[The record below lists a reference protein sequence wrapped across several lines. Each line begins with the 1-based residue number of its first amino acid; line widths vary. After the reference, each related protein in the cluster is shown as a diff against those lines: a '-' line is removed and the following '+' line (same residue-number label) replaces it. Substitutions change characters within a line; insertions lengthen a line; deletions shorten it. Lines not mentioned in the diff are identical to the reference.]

1 MCLHE
6 ILEEKTP
13 EESFIGVKLEVS
25 HFLFFG
31 CPIYIHV
38 PLEKRTKLDPSS
50 RKGLF
55 VGYSETSK
63 AYRVFITD

>member
-1 MCLHE
+1 
-6 ILEEKTP
+6 
-13 EESFIGVKLEVS
+13 VKPEVS
-25 HFLFFG
+25 HFHIFG

-38 PLEKRTKLDPSS
+38 LIEKRTKLNPSS

-63 AYRVFITD
+63 AYKVYII